1 MKLSAKFNKHEQKL
15 FLKEGI
21 GSNMSELIKTWEE
34 REYGP
39 KLAMWAVVAMIIYL
53 VVAQ

>member
-1 MKLSAKFNKHEQKL
+1 MSKLL
-15 FLKEGI
+15 
-21 GSNMSELIKTWEE
+21 KTWEE

-39 KLAMWAVVAMIIYL
+39 KLAMATTIAMIIYL

>member
-1 MKLSAKFNKHEQKL
+1 MK
-15 FLKEGI
+15 
-21 GSNMSELIKTWEE
+21 ELMKTWEE

-39 KLAMWAVVAMIIYL
+39 KFAMAAIAVMIIYL